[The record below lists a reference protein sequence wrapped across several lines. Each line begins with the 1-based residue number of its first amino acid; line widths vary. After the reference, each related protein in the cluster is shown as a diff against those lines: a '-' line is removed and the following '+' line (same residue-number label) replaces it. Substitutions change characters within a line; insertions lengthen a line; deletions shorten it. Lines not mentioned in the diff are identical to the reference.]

1 MASEREDRRNEDREI
16 HRRRRSKNLALLA
29 ALVAFCVLVY
39 LITIV
44 RMG

>member
-1 MASEREDRRNEDREI
+1 MAQGSNHEQSDAEI
-16 HRRRRSKNLALLA
+16 HRRRRSKNLAVLA